1 MSKKVAV
8 GRHPTDRFRGH
19 QLMPKGVA
27 RKIPKLYAT
36 DGIPAEEKKV
46 YVKFFSNASR
56 HRWYIVEFDG
66 NDTMFGYTEVGGS
79 GEWGYVSLKELYG
92 VRNQFGMPAIERDIY
107 GRFPVKFPQAKT
119 ASAQKVASRS
129 VFADTR
135 ESIADVTGRWFNE
148 FGKDMRKYDPRMKI
162 KKVTHTS
169 IEFTKEITIR
179 GNIRSDDELSMTKY
193 VTRHGRL
200 DLNSVGGLDVEIDG
214 RKQRG
219 FSMKDKSG
227 EIIGTIVD
235 RYFQ

>member
-1 MSKKVAV
+1 MSDKIAV

-36 DGIPAEEKKV
+36 DGIPSDEKKV

-79 GEWGYVSLKELYG
+79 GEWGYISLKELYG
-92 VRNQFGMPAIERDIY
+92 LRNQFRMPAVERDIY

-119 ASAQKVASRS
+119 ASAQKVASRL

-135 ESIADVTGRWFNE
+135 ESLSDVTGRWFNE
-148 FGKDMRKYDPRMKI
+148 FGKDMRKYDSGMI
-162 KKVTHTS
+162 ITKVTYNS
-169 IEFTKEITIR
+169 IQFKKEIKSDYGNQEDR
-179 GNIRSDDELSMTKY
+179 GGSVK
-193 VTRHGRL
+193 TRQGRL
-200 DLNSVGGLDVEIDG
+200 DLNSVGGLDLEIDG
-214 RKQRG
+214 RKMSG

-235 RYFQ
+235 RYFKTI

>member
-36 DGIPAEEKKV
+36 DGIPPEDKKV

-79 GEWGYVSLKELYG
+79 GEWGYISLKELYG
-92 VRNQFGMPAIERDIY
+92 LKNQFRMPAVERDIY

-119 ASAQKVASRS
+119 ASAQKVASRL

-135 ESIADVTGRWFNE
+135 QSIADVTGRWFNE
-148 FGKDMRKYDPRMKI
+148 FGKDMKKYDSGMVI

-169 IEFTKEITIR
+169 IQFTKEIKSDYGNQEDR
-179 GNIRSDDELSMTKY
+179 GGS
-193 VTRHGRL
+193 VTTRQGRL
-200 DLNSVGGLDVEIDG
+200 DLNSVGGLDLEIDG
-214 RKQRG
+214 RKVQG

-227 EIIGTIVD
+227 EIIGTVVD
-235 RYFQ
+235 RYFK